1 MEDTLSVIMPVYNE
15 ASTLTRIVEAVLA
28 VPNVTELIVVD
39 DNSKDSSFSLVKK
52 MQSKRISLIRHNRNK
67 GKGAAIQ
74 TGLAAARGKY
84 ILIQDADL
92 EYDPRDIPTLL
103 QPVLEEKATVVYGSR
118 FLGPHTQMFYW
129 HFLGNRFLNWVVN
142 ILFNST
148 LTDMETCYKL
158 MPRSIMNDLNLK
170 ENDFRIEPEITC
182 KLLKRGEKIY
192 EVPISYA
199 GRTYE
204 EGKKIS
210 WPDGI
215 WALLTIFK
223 VRFT

>member
-1 MEDTLSVIMPVYNE
+1 MKNNPYSLSVIMPVYNE
-15 ASTLTRIVEAVLA
+15 ETTLLKIVESVLA
-28 VPNVTELIVVD
+28 VPEVTELIAVD
-39 DNSKDSSFSLVKK
+39 DNSKDKSVSILKKVK
-52 MQSKRISLIRHNRNK
+52 SKKVKLIQHKKNK

-74 TGLAAARGKY
+74 SGLALARSNY
-84 ILIQDADL
+84 VLIQDADL
-92 EYDPRDIPTLL
+92 EYDPREIPTLL
-103 QPVLEEKATVVYGSR
+103 QPIKEEKARVIYGSR

-158 MPRSIMNDLNLK
+158 LPKELMKELKLK

-182 KLLKRGEKIY
+182 KLLKLGEKIY

-199 GRTYE
+199 GRTY
-204 EGKKIS
+204 
-210 WPDGI
+210 DGF

-223 VRFT
+223 VRLS